1 MTENAQNVQVA
12 AGAFAGF
19 AVVGTAKPT
28 LAAGAIGTTDPAAPW
43 KDLGYVTED
52 GITQTRSRSTE
63 NFGAW
68 QSASPIAV
76 LVTEITDVLG
86 FSIRE
91 WNQNAFAFTYGLG
104 GTPAA
109 KLWQPNPAQ
118 IASVAMLL
126 QWDWLGYGTQLY
138 IPRGTIQG
146 DTETVLA
153 RTAPSDLAVEFIST
167 PSGTEAVWIFE
178 TNHPAFASVPT
189 GLEAFAVEGGGV
201 EVRAGK
207 SKEEAA

>member
-1 MTENAQNVQVA
+1 MTESVQNVQVA

-19 AVVGTAKPT
+19 APVGTAKPT
-28 LAAGAIGTTDPAAPW
+28 LAVGAIGTTDPAAPW

-52 GITQTRSRSTE
+52 GITQTRSRSTD

-68 QSASPIAV
+68 QSPSPIAV
-76 LVTEITDVLG
+76 VLTELTDVLG

-91 WNQNAFAFTYGLG
+91 WNQAAFAFLYGLD

-109 KLWQPNPAQ
+109 KLWSPAKGSLP
-118 IASVAMLL
+118 SVSMLL
-126 QWDWLGYGTQLY
+126 QWDWLGYGTQLF
-138 IPRGTIQG
+138 IPRGTVQG

-167 PSGTEAVWIFE
+167 PSGTEAIWTFE

-189 GLEAFAVEGGGV
+189 GLEALRDADGGIV
-201 EVRAGK
+201 VQEAKSGK
-207 SKEEAA
+207 AA

>member
-1 MTENAQNVQVA
+1 MTESAQNVQVA

-19 AVVGTAKPT
+19 APAGTVKPT
-28 LAAGAIGTTDPAAPW
+28 LPASGPIVADPIAPW

-52 GITQTRSRSTE
+52 GITNTRSRSTE

-68 QSASPIAV
+68 QSPSPIAV

-91 WNQNAFAFTYGLG
+91 WNQNAFAFTYGIPA
-104 GTPAA
+104 TPAA
-109 KLWQPNPAQ
+109 KLWEPSKLT
-118 IASVAMLL
+118 IASVAMVL
-126 QWDWLGYGTQLY
+126 QWDWLSYASQLY

-153 RTAPSDLAVEFIST
+153 RTAPADLAVEFIST
-167 PSGTEAVWIFE
+167 PSGTEAIWTFE
-178 TNHPAFASVPT
+178 TLHPAFASIPT
-189 GLEAFAVEGGGV
+189 GLEAFATEDGGT
-201 EVRAGK
+201 EIRAGK
-207 SKEEAA
+207 SKEAA

>member
-1 MTENAQNVQVA
+1 MTESVQNVQVA

-19 AVVGTAKPT
+19 AVVGTPKPT

-52 GITQTRSRSTE
+52 GITNTRSRSSD

-68 QSASPIAV
+68 QSPSPIAV
-76 LVTEITDVLG
+76 VMTEITDVLS
-86 FSIRE
+86 FAIRE
-91 WNQNAFAFTYGLG
+91 WNQISMAYCYGLG

-109 KLWQPNPAQ
+109 KLWEPSKGSPPQ
-118 IASVAMLL
+118 IAMLL
-126 QWDWLGYGTQLY
+126 QWDWLSYGTQLF
-138 IPRGTIQG
+138 IPRGVVQG
-146 DTETVLA
+146 DTETVFA

-167 PSGTEAVWIFE
+167 PSGNEAIWQFE

-189 GLEAFAVEGGGV
+189 GLEAFAVDGEI
-201 EVRAGK
+201 EVRETKNGK
-207 SKEEAA
+207 AA